1 MPYDFTV
8 QVYVKSHSE
17 NINDLPGVYYAWV
30 ENILSKESDDL
41 INPNDETRDEN
52 QNNVWNVNMA
62 LANTGNL
69 EYMREMGKLLYD
81 KKRLDKRI

>member
-1 MPYDFTV
+1 M
-8 QVYVKSHSE
+8 
-17 NINDLPGVYYAWV
+17 PGVYYAWV

-41 INPNDETRDEN
+41 INPNLGTRDKN

-62 LANTGNL
+62 LTNTGNL

>member
-1 MPYDFTV
+1 M
-8 QVYVKSHSE
+8 
-17 NINDLPGVYYAWV
+17 PGVYYAWV

-41 INPNDETRDEN
+41 INPNLGTRDEN

-62 LANTGNL
+62 LTNTGNL